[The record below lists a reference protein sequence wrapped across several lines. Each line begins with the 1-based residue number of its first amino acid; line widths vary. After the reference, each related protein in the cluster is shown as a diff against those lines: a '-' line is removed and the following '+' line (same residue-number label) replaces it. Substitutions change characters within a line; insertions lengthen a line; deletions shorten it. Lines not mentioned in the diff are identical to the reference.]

1 MPILIDE
8 IVIQVEVSNSGP
20 AGASGTAP
28 AGSSPVS
35 GEDRQALIADCVERV
50 LDVLRQQ
57 KEA

>member
-8 IVIQVEVSNSGP
+8 IVIQVEVSNSSP
-20 AGASGTAP
+20 PAAGASPTGSKP
-28 AGSSPVS
+28 AA